1 MTNAWEPPSSLEER
15 LVGALLPP
23 RLYYWVRAH
32 RERLSGEPELGLLP
46 TLVDPGR
53 NSVDVG
59 ANKGVYTYWLQ
70 RCSRHVYA
78 YEPNPK
84 MFRILHAA
92 AGGNVTVSPV
102 ALSDAT
108 GTSML
113 RVPKTMGGYSN
124 QGASLNYRKV
134 GPDYGEVAVETRRL
148 DDAGLADVGFIKID
162 VEGHEMAVI
171 EGGRELIARDRPTL
185 LVRDRGGPH
194 RAAHRGLA
202 GAYRRARIPG
212 IRRASRRAHV
222 RRDVRR
228 DGAQPRRQRT
238 RRLRLQFRV
247 PAQKVGAALSRTR
260 RRGPTPATTRI
271 G

>member
-185 LVRDRGGPH
+185 LVEIEEAHTGRPIEDSLGRIVGLGYRGFAVLRGAPMCVETFDVTAH
-194 RAAHRGLA
+194 NRAASE
-202 GAYRRARIPG
+202 PG
-212 IRRASRRAHV
+212 DYV
-222 RRDVRR
+222 YNFV
-228 DGAQPRRQRT
+228 
-238 RRLRLQFRV
+238 FR
-247 PAQKVGAALSRTR
+247 PKK
-260 RRGPTPATTRI
+260 
-271 G
+271 